1 MQLVFHTGAHFTEE
15 ERLMKCLLRNKER
28 FRERGVSVPGPGK
41 YRKLLRETMG
51 PMVQSAVA
59 ADAREVLLDA
69 ILDDENADRVLL
81 SNAHFFGAPRAAV
94 RKGLLYPNA
103 AQRMAHLVEIFGND
117 DLELFMAVRNPA
129 TFLPICFKKSP
140 REDMPDFMGGVD
152 PRAVR
157 WSDTFRLIR
166 EAAPEVPITVW
177 CNEDAPLLWSQII
190 REIGG
195 LEHGEMVIGGFDLF
209 GDIMSKEGMARFVA
223 YLKSKSTMTEIQI
236 RRVMVAF
243 LEKFAIEEK
252 VEEEIDM
259 PGWTEELVHELTEI
273 YDEDVFAIE
282 RIPGVQLISP

>member
-51 PMVQSAVA
+51 AMAQSAVA

-157 WSDTFRLIR
+157 WSDTFRRIR